1 MRIILVE
8 EYIERRKLEEF
19 RYKFLNYLKTI
30 NYKKFIMP
38 SFLLLIN
45 LTSFMFLF
53 TMINR
58 KEEKIES
65 NSKITYD
72 APVIEE
78 IEKTDEETQVQEE
91 IQESNECSNDN
102 EEKIFV
108 DIKGSVKTPG
118 VYELNINSRVI
129 DAIKASG
136 GLNKDANTS
145 YINLSKKLEDGDVII
160 IYSNKEIE
168 EAEKQDN
175 IIEVPCDCSNIK
187 NETNEEETS
196 NSKININT
204 ASLEELQTLNGI
216 GESKAALIIEYR
228 TSNGKFKSIEELKNV
243 KGISEKI
250 FSKIKENIT
259 T

>member
-1 MRIILVE
+1 M
-8 EYIERRKLEEF
+8 EEF

>member
-1 MRIILVE
+1 M
-8 EYIERRKLEEF
+8 EEF
-19 RYKFLNYLKTI
+19 RYKLLNYLKTI

>member
-1 MRIILVE
+1 M
-8 EYIERRKLEEF
+8 EEF

-30 NYKKFIMP
+30 NYKKFIIP

-45 LTSFMFLF
+45 LTSSIFLF

-65 NSKITYD
+65 ASKITYD

-78 IEKTDEETQVQEE
+78 IEKTDEEPQEE
-91 IQESNECSNDN
+91 IKESNECSNDN
-102 EEKIFV
+102 EDKIFI

-118 VYELNINSRVI
+118 VYELNTNSRVT

-136 GLNKDANTS
+136 GLNKDANTR
-145 YINLSKKLEDGDVII
+145 YINLSKRLEDGDVII

-168 EAEKQDN
+168 ESQKQEN

-187 NETNEEETS
+187 NEIKEETNPS
-196 NSKININT
+196 NNKININT

-216 GESKAALIIEYR
+216 GESKAISIIEYR
-228 TSNGKFKSIEELKNV
+228 TSNGKFKSIEEIKNI
-243 KGISEKI
+243 KGISEKV
-250 FSKIKENIT
+250 FSQIKENIT

>member
-1 MRIILVE
+1 M
-8 EYIERRKLEEF
+8 EEF

-168 EAEKQDN
+168 EAEKQNN

>member
-1 MRIILVE
+1 MRIILIE

-45 LTSFMFLF
+45 LSSFMFLF

-65 NSKITYD
+65 ASKITYD

-78 IEKTDEETQVQEE
+78 IEKTDEETQKQEE
-91 IQESNECSNDN
+91 IKESNECSNN

-136 GLNKDANTS
+136 GLNKDANTN

-160 IYSNKEIE
+160 IYSNKEV
-168 EAEKQDN
+168 EKSQKQEN

-187 NETNEEETS
+187 NETKEEVKPS
-196 NSKININT
+196 NNKININT

-228 TSNGKFKSIEELKNV
+228 TSNGKFKSIEELKNI